1 LFGENEALAH
11 FDSERITP
19 FILFSWLAWIGKAV
33 VVSQKHCLNI
43 ATFYGKHGRL
53 QL

>member
-19 FILFSWLAWIGKAV
+19 FISFSWLAWIGKDV
-33 VVSQKHCLNI
+33 VVSQKHRLNI
-43 ATFYGKHGRL
+43 ATFCGKHRRL